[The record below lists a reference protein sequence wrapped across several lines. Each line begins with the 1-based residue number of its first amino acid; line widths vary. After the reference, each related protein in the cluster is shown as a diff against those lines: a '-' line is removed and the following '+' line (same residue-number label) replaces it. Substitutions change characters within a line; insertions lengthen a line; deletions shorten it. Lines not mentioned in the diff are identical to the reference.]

1 MAADEVEDVLLIA
14 NASIRF
20 HAKHLGIIFGSVR
33 ADRHCRANILLHFL
47 KKCLGGVLFKM
58 QPRHLC
64 FNW

>member
-33 ADRHCRANILLHFL
+33 ADRHCRANILLHF
-47 KKCLGGVLFKM
+47 
-58 QPRHLC
+58 
-64 FNW
+64 